1 MGKDSFINEITGIK
15 NELPMDLT
23 TYPKGNYNR
32 FPSFVPSDGRIE
44 RGYDKLADR
53 IVKNISNGL
62 RVLMIDGYHG
72 IDWEEFRSGLNN
84 NLTGKDI
91 ISEWISMNSCL
102 AGEEEILNRMENFLG
117 NNDRIFGSHFP
128 AGPEVFFDY
137 QKLADLRIE
146 TAIKRG
152 KNAGSLTIIY
162 GTGAGL
168 LELWDELFYI
178 DIAKDIIQEKFR
190 ESKINNIRSS
200 KEISFEEF
208 YKRAYFVEWPAL
220 NRLKQRLLP
229 KIDCYIDGNS
239 TKNISF
245 MAGDDFRCALKEISG
260 SPFRVRPWFFPGPWG
275 GKFMQGHME
284 LDPNAPNFAWSF
296 ELIVPENGITFEK
309 DGNKLECT
317 FDTLMFQENERVL
330 GKEESK
336 QFKYEWPIRL
346 DYLDTIDGGNLSL
359 QVHPKQNYI
368 QRNFGET
375 YTQDETYY
383 ISSAKP
389 GAKVYLG
396 LTENCDLKEFRT
408 KLEDSMKNGEEVN
421 IEKYVN
427 WETSKPH
434 DLFLIPNGTIH
445 CSGEGNLVLE
455 ISATPYIFTFKI
467 YDYLRRDLEGN
478 LRPINIERG
487 FENIRP
493 ERRKSW
499 VQKNLVAKSKIIAEC
514 EGWREEV
521 LYDKPFTFY
530 NINRVE
536 FLSEYSFDTKG
547 KSYTINLV
555 QGENITIESEN
566 GKSTDLTFLESMII
580 PSATGKVRFINNSGE
595 ICKVVKV
602 YVKPGIGNI
611 LPLND
616 PIE

>member
-1 MGKDSFINEITGIK
+1 MRYNSSTSTEKQNL
-15 NELPMDLT
+15 NLLPKSMSK
-23 TYPKGNYNR
+23 YSKGAYDR
-32 FPSFVPSDGRIE
+32 FPVFTPDEGIIKSGFDNLVE
-44 RGYDKLADR
+44 E
-53 IVKNISNGL
+53 IVGKMKYGL

-72 IDWEEFRSGLNN
+72 IDWDCFYDELNKSFIKKN
-84 NLTGKDI
+84 TI
-91 ISEWISMNSCL
+91 VEWIPVNDCL
-102 AGEEEILNRMENFLG
+102 ATEEIIYQRIKPFLG
-117 NNDRIFGSHFP
+117 GDDRIFGLHFP
-128 AGPEVFFDY
+128 AGPEIFFDLK
-137 QKLADLRIE
+137 KLVDLRIE
-146 TAIKRG
+146 TSIKRG
-152 KNAGSLTIIY
+152 KKAGSLTIVY

-168 LELWDELFYI
+168 LELWDELYYV
-178 DIAKDIIQEKFR
+178 DIAKDFIQEKFR
-190 ESKINNIRSS
+190 ESKINNIGCS
-200 KEISFEEF
+200 KDISFEEF
-208 YKRAYFVEWPAL
+208 YKRAYFIEWPAL

-229 KIDCYIDGNS
+229 KIDYYIDGNS
-239 TKNISF
+239 IRNISF
-245 MAGDDFRCALKEISG
+245 MAGDNFRSALKEISA

-309 DGNKLECT
+309 NGNKLECT
-317 FDTLMFQENERVL
+317 FDTLMFQENERVM

-408 KLEDSMKNGEEVN
+408 KLEYSMKNGEEVD

-427 WETSKPH
+427 WEPSKPH
-434 DLFLIPNGTIH
+434 DLFLIPNGTVH
-445 CSGEGNLVLE
+445 CSGAGNLVLE

-467 YDYLRRDLEGN
+467 YDYLRRDLDGN

-499 VQKNLVAKSKIIAEC
+499 VQKNLVAKPEIIAE
-514 EGWREEV
+514 GSDWKEEI
-521 LYDKPFTFY
+521 LYNKPFTFY
-530 NINRVE
+530 NIHRIE

-555 QGENITIESEN
+555 EGEQITIESEN
-566 GKSTDLTFLESMII
+566 GRKIDLSFLETMII
-580 PSATGKVRFINNSGE
+580 PAAAGKVRLTNKSVRL
-595 ICKVVKV
+595 CKIIKV
-602 YVKPGIGNI
+602 YVKLGIGNK
-611 LPLND
+611 LSLND